1 MRIGFSILGKTV
13 IRILMKTT
21 LNLRTISQ

>member
-13 IRILMKTT
+13 IGILMKTT